1 MAHEIEKKYLLLN
14 DEWEALPV
22 KERFYIAQG
31 YIEGKALD
39 ISFKFND
46 KNEAVFSF
54 LDTNAENDTPLS
66 LTINYNSKSGFAG
79 FIGLS
84 QIDLDTG
91 KLSIRDGLVCRI
103 RLRESLT
110 TGKNEAF
117 LTIKASTDNPDI
129 SDEYEELIDLDD
141 AKAILNKFG
150 SHIVEKQ
157 RNVVPVGDF
166 NWEVDIFQNTLKGL
180 KMAEIEVDNENDFNA
195 VSPLPGLGKDVT
207 SDNRYKNRA
216 LGEFGIPK
224 P

>member
-1 MAHEIEKKYLLLN
+1 MAHEIEKKYLLIS
-14 DEWEALPV
+14 DEWEDLPV

-31 YIEGKALD
+31 YIEGETLD

-54 LDTNAENDTPLS
+54 LDKNAAHETPLS

-79 FIGLS
+79 FLALS

-117 LTIKASTDNPDI
+117 LTIKAATDNPDI
-129 SDEYEELIDLDD
+129 SDEYEELVDLSD
-141 AKAILNKFG
+141 AKAILSKFG

-166 NWEVDIFQNTLKGL
+166 SWEVDIFQNALQGL
-180 KMAEIEVDNENDFNA
+180 KMAEIEVDNESDFA
-195 VSPLPGLGKDVT
+195 LVPSLPGLGQDVT